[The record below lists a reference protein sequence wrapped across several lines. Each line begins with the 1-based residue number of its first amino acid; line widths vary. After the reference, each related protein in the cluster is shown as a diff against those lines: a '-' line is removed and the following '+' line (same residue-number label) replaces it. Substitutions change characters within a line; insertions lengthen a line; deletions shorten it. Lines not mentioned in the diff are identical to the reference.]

1 MRIII
6 ETTEQTSVVHPNYEP
21 KASDNVETTDVGA
34 PSETLVN
41 AIEVARPESTER
53 EETDSGAPARWLL
66 EAVGGTES
74 QPSTEGD
81 GMDTD
86 AGSSPSTEV

>member
-6 ETTEQTSVVHPNYEP
+6 ETTEQTSVVQTNYEP
-21 KASDNVETTDVGA
+21 MASDNVETADVGA
-34 PSETLVN
+34 PAETLVK
-41 AIEVARPESTER
+41 AIAEARLESTES
-53 EETDSGAPARWLL
+53 EETDGGAPAGWLL

-74 QPSTEGD
+74 QPSTDGD

-86 AGSSPSTEV
+86 AGSSPSTEG